1 MPATGPGSTQQ
12 GSTQRLDQWLWF
24 ARITKSR
31 TLAQTLITRGK
42 VRVNRVK
49 IDKPSTLVKPGDVLT
64 VVIGPAVRSLQILA
78 IGVRRGP
85 ATEAR
90 LLFNDRAMEPPRDTT
105 DEKPPQDVPRAN
117 RLAVRADGAG
127 RPTKRERRQTDKL
140 KGRSEL

>member
-1 MPATGPGSTQQ
+1 MATTGPGLTPQ

-31 TLAQTLITRGK
+31 TLAQSLITRGK
-42 VRVNRVK
+42 VRVNRIK

-64 VVIGPAVRSLQILA
+64 VVVGRAVRSLEISA

-85 ATEAR
+85 AAEAR
-90 LLFNDRAMEPPRDTT
+90 LLFNDLAMVPPPALSSQRT
-105 DEKPPQDVPRAN
+105 PQNVSRPGRS
-117 RLAVRADGAG
+117 AVRAEGAG
-127 RPTKRERRQTDKL
+127 RPTKRERRQIDKL

>member
-1 MPATGPGSTQQ
+1 MPATSP

-64 VVIGPAVRSLQILA
+64 VVIGAGVRSLQILA

-85 ATEAR
+85 ALEAR
-90 LLFNDRAMEPPRDTT
+90 LLFSDRAMEPPLATAE
-105 DEKPPQDVPRAN
+105 EKPPQDIPRAN

>member
-1 MPATGPGSTQQ
+1 MPVADQ

-64 VVIGPAVRSLQILA
+64 VVIGAAVRSLEILA

-90 LLFNDRAMEPPRDTT
+90 LLFNDRAMEPPRATA
-105 DEKPPQDVPRAN
+105 DEKTPQDIPRAN